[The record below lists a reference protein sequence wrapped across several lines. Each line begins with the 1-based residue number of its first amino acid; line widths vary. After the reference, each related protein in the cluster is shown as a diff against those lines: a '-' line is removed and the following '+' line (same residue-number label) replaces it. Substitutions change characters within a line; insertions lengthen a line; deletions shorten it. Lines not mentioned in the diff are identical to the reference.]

1 MLEEACLPPS
11 GWKIEGVGKERE
23 KERTKEWREG
33 EREIESNRDLET
45 GLCTKRIHSVTYFL
59 Q

>member
-11 GWKIEGVGKERE
+11 GWKIEGVG